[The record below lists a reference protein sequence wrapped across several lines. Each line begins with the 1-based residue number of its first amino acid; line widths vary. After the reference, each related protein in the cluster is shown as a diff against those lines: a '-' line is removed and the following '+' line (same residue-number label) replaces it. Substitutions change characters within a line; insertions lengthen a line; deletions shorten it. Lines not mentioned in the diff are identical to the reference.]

1 MSCLIDGASLAEMQS
16 KLASHWKTAH
26 DGYVSAVQLLKEV
39 QARPPNERQRF
50 VFALLDCEE
59 TALSAPAGR
68 SKRVKWPD
76 VQARARRIF
85 GKRVFPNLVLLER
98 SEQE

>member
-1 MSCLIDGASLAEMQS
+1 
-16 KLASHWKTAH
+16 
-26 DGYVSAVQLLKEV
+26 VSAVDLLKEV
-39 QARPPNERQRF
+39 QALPADEREKF

-59 TALSAPAGR
+59 RASSAPLR
-68 SKRVKWPD
+68 KMQRVKWPD

-98 SEQE
+98 K